1 MRRYRRGNGP
11 SGRRRNDGVHIPD
24 FNPAESSDRSCRH
37 PPTGAGHPARDSA
50 GQRRASTGHRR
61 AVTRHGAVHR
71 YRSRGQHHG
80 TRPDLLAVPE
90 SHHCQQQE
98 RDVTRMK
105 PSTYHTLTI
114 LTLRELN
121 RNRREARAFRAVE
134 YRDSR
139 CEGNE
144 VPPHGYIR
152 LVPRIEVL
160 TMRRY
165 RGVSLVSPP
174 RFADTRNGIPGIADL
189 LRQATAAG
197 PYLP

>member
-1 MRRYRRGNGP
+1 M
-11 SGRRRNDGVHIPD
+11 
-24 FNPAESSDRSCRH
+24 
-37 PPTGAGHPARDSA
+37 
-50 GQRRASTGHRR
+50 
-61 AVTRHGAVHR
+61 
-71 YRSRGQHHG
+71 
-80 TRPDLLAVPE
+80 AVPE
-90 SHHCQQQE
+90 SQHCQQQE

-114 LTLRELN
+114 LTLRELK
-121 RNRREARAFRAVE
+121 RHRREAGAFRAVE